1 MLNMSN
7 ARLSC
12 YVRFLRIEQ
21 GGGSEIKMDLEH
33 EKRLADVENR
43 ASSNT
48 KRIDRLEETTA
59 VLNRL
64 ATAIEVMATKQDTL
78 GESVDKLTVKVDS
91 LEAEPAKKWHFVVEK
106 SIYFVVG
113 AILAYVFSQ
122 VGL

>member
-1 MLNMSN
+1 
-7 ARLSC
+7 
-12 YVRFLRIEQ
+12 
-21 GGGSEIKMDLEH
+21 MDLEH
-33 EKRLADVENR
+33 ERRLADVENR

-48 KRIDRLEETTA
+48 KRVDRLEETTA

-91 LEAEPAKKWHFVVEK
+91 LEAEPAKKWHFIVEK

-113 AILAYVFSQ
+113 AVLAYIFSQ